1 MSETRIVE
9 IVYGLGGFDPT
20 KPNSNVVE
28 TETKVFSDAELAEEA
43 DQKDLLAKIDLI
55 STLTHAQLAV
65 VVERMAKRL
74 VNKGLLP

>member
-1 MSETRIVE
+1 MPETRYVE
-9 IVYGLGGFDPT
+9 QYQNAVLVSRVPYE
-20 KPNSNVVE
+20 V
-28 TETKVFSDAELAEEA
+28 SDAELAEEA